1 MLLQIRT
8 LINSSISNVF
18 VAFYRHYKT
27 ISLFYNG
34 EVLYNQN
41 CIVVKIVACLQIWK
55 HQQIHSVNIAIKPA
69 LIFKRDELFIF
80 IKKKSIFHWKWMIL
94 GPFFYPQSPCT
105 LCFNLNKQFLHIL
118 VFCVTFDLLFLC
130 DVRLIFYLRT
140 VFVCFHVL
148 LWYSFDSGLKNS
160 FNYWFTWWLRLTSV
174 M

>member
-1 MLLQIRT
+1 MSLLHFTVIIKQFH
-8 LINSSISNVF
+8 S
-18 VAFYRHYKT
+18 
-27 ISLFYNG
+27 FYNG

-41 CIVVKIVACLQIWK
+41 CIVVKIVAYLQIWK

-80 IKKKSIFHWKWMIL
+80 IKKKIYLSLKMDDF
-94 GPFFYPQSPCT
+94 GSFFYPQSPCT
-105 LCFNLNKQFLHIL
+105 LCFNLNKQFLHIF
-118 VFCVTFDLLFLC
+118 FCVTFDLLFLC